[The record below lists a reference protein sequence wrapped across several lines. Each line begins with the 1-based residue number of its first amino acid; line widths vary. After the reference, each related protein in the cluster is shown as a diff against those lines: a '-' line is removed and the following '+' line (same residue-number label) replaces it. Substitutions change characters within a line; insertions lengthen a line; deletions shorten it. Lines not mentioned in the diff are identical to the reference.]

1 MHAPTGV
8 AVGVA
13 VIAGLA
19 LAVLDVAPAARAQP
33 RTETTPLR
41 QTPNA
46 QAPAPL
52 RPVVVQAGAVGG
64 VPALGAS
71 SPYFRAPAPGTVSL
85 SKPATYTL
93 VEADYWNNA
102 TRYFGPTTENKGP
115 APLGVDQI
123 TMVIDK
129 SAKLAPLNF
138 RYTTA
143 EKGVTGGLWQISRF
157 PFGNDPA
164 HW

>member
-1 MHAPTGV
+1 MAILRISAGRPGCRRARDAACGDVDMHPPTGV

-115 APLGVDQI
+115 RL
-123 TMVIDK
+123 
-129 SAKLAPLNF
+129 SAST
-138 RYTTA
+138 R
-143 EKGVTGGLWQISRF
+143 SR
-157 PFGNDPA
+157 
-164 HW
+164 W